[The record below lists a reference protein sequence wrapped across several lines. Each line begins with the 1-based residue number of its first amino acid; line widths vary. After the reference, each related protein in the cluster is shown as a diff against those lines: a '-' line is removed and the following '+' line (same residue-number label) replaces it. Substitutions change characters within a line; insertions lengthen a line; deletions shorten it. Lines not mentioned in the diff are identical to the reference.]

1 MDVIKDRGIH
11 QPSCSALF
19 CLPSLIPAVYHLT
32 FCFCC
37 RNKRSSHWKRC
48 QKPSFFFKTR
58 FLFRGFYV
66 SEPICASLIC
76 ASLLS
81 GYDEMSTESN
91 YSELPKL
98 LKTLATD
105 EYCANLT
112 MTPNKMSGTAMSAM
126 SMRTPHI
133 HVFLPRSVLAISAN
147 REMSTPAPIIT
158 TTTKP
163 KTNGI
168 MVLPFSIKRQP
179 YSSTRCGLRIKSSY
193 SVGSTNA
200 STITGAFM
208 SNALISADR
217 YVSSSVATRT
227 GTPK

>member
-1 MDVIKDRGIH
+1 MDVIKDIGIY

-19 CLPSLIPAVYHLT
+19 CLPFLIPAVYHLT

-58 FLFRGFYV
+58 FLFWGFYF
-66 SEPICASLIC
+66 SEPIC

-81 GYDEMSTESN
+81 GYDEMSTEPN

-112 MTPNKMSGTAMSAM
+112 MTPNKTSGTAISAI
-126 SMRTPHI
+126 SIRIPQI
-133 HVFLPRSVLAISAN
+133 HVFLPLSVLAISAN
-147 REMSTPAPIIT
+147 LEMSTPAPIIT
-158 TTTKP
+158 ATTNP
-163 KTNGI
+163 KTNATI
-168 MVLPFSIKRQP
+168 VIPFQI
-179 YSSTRCGLRIKSSY
+179 
-193 SVGSTNA
+193 
-200 STITGAFM
+200 
-208 SNALISADR
+208 
-217 YVSSSVATRT
+217 
-227 GTPK
+227 